1 MSGDIVDELEWRG
14 LVAQATDM
22 DALRERLA
30 AGPITVYAG
39 FDPTAP
45 SLHHGHLVQLV
56 LLRHLQR
63 AGHHVIALVGG
74 ATGLIGDPR
83 PTTERALNTRE
94 TVKEWTERLGR
105 QISSFLDFGG
115 ENPARMANNL
125 DWTADLTA
133 IDFLRDIGKHY
144 RLGTMLAKDIV
155 ARRLASDEGISFTEF
170 SYQILQGMDFLELNR
185 RYGCELQTG
194 GSDQWGNL
202 LSGVELVRK
211 ADQKRVFAM
220 TTPLITKS
228 DGTKFGKTSGG
239 AVWLDPSMMSP
250 YAFYQFWFNTA
261 DQDVIGWLKTFTFR
275 SRDEIAELEKAMV
288 DSPFARAAQR
298 ALAHDV
304 TALVHGEEAT
314 NQAILAAQ
322 ALFGRGDIAELDE
335 STLLAA
341 VAELPHASVRV
352 PTPLVDA
359 LVAVG
364 IVKGKNEA
372 RRALSEG
379 GIYINNVKVEGG
391 PDAVL
396 DSAQFLHG
404 KVALVRRGKKSLAA
418 LHRDDSPAT

>member
-1 MSGDIVDELEWRG
+1 MTGDIIDELAWRG
-14 LVAQATDM
+14 LVSQMTDEE
-22 DALRERLA
+22 ALRARLA
-30 AGPITVYAG
+30 EGPITVYAG

-63 AGHHVIALVGG
+63 AGHRVLPLVGG

-83 PTTERALNTRE
+83 PTTERSLNTRDVVE
-94 TVKEWTERLGR
+94 QWTERLAR
-105 QISSFLDFGG
+105 QISSFLDFEGD
-115 ENPARMANNL
+115 NPATMVNNL
-125 DWTADLTA
+125 EWTAGLSA

-170 SYQILQGMDFLELNR
+170 SYQILQGMDFLELSR

-211 ADQKRVFAM
+211 ADQKRVFAL

-250 YAFYQFWFNTA
+250 YAFYQFWINSG
-261 DQDVIGWLKTFTFR
+261 DEDVIGWLKTFTFR
-275 SRDEIAELEKAMV
+275 TREEIAELATAVAER
-288 DSPFARAAQR
+288 PFAREAQR
-298 ALAHDV
+298 TLAHDV

-314 NQAILAAQ
+314 SQAILASQ
-322 ALFGRGDIAELDE
+322 ALFGRGDLSELDRP
-335 STLLAA
+335 TLEAA
-341 VAELPHASVRV
+341 VSELPQARVEPGTSVM
-352 PTPLVDA
+352 DA
-359 LVAVG
+359 LVASG
-364 IVKGKNEA
+364 IVKGRNEA
-372 RRALSEG
+372 RRALGEG
-379 GIYINNVKVEGG
+379 GVYLNNVKVAD
-391 PDAVL
+391 PDAIL
-396 DSAQFLHG
+396 TDSDFLQGH
-404 KVALVRRGKKSLAA
+404 AAMLRRGKKSLAA
-418 LHRDDSPAT
+418 AIAEA